1 LPPLTTPYGIPYLL
15 MGVRKR
21 TVVVLQKMQSSLGW
35 HSDDKGKA
43 IVKQETDM
51 ANGFIVVELKAENV
65 AEKTK

>member
-1 LPPLTTPYGIPYLL
+1 
-15 MGVRKR
+15 M
-21 TVVVLQKMQSSLGW
+21 VVLQKMQSSLGW

-65 AEKTK
+65 AEKK